1 MNLRPPGYE
10 YPDSRLRRRGHSPLP
25 HTVPSQPVQLVSPHL
40 HRLGPSRL
48 QIWLHPRRPPP
59 RPPSLSK
66 VSAVPNHVALMG
78 WLHIYQVHHRSPGRG
93 RRPGALTGR
102 GAGVQGVDSRFG
114 SSPLDPYWGLKIQPT
129 NRNARCRLDSTWLW
143 GRVSELGM
151 VRVYTTTTILG
162 TAIASESMRGRHVL
176 PCSEFLSCPRCEH

>member
-1 MNLRPPGYE
+1 LATPP
-10 YPDSRLRRRGHSPLP
+10 PTTAAAAL
-25 HTVPSQPVQLVSPHL
+25 LVE
-40 HRLGPSRL
+40 RLG
-48 QIWLHPRRPPP
+48 RPH
-59 RPPSLSK
+59 
-66 VSAVPNHVALMG
+66 HVALMG

-162 TAIASESMRGRHVL
+162 PAIASESMRGS
-176 PCSEFLSCPRCEH
+176 PCSSL

>member
-1 MNLRPPGYE
+1 MSTPTHVSGGAGTLPCRTPSQANRSTCVAASPP
-10 YPDSRLRRRGHSPLP
+10 SR
-25 HTVPSQPVQLVSPHL
+25 TVPVTDLATPPPTTAPAALLVE
-40 HRLGPSRL
+40 RLG
-48 QIWLHPRRPPP
+48 RPH
-59 RPPSLSK
+59 
-66 VSAVPNHVALMG
+66 HVALMG

-162 TAIASESMRGRHVL
+162 PAIASESMRGS
-176 PCSEFLSCPRCEH
+176 PCSSL